1 MNRKMREL
9 LATIEEKTKEARG
22 YMDGENKDV
31 AKASALLDEIA
42 DLKKEFETEKKL
54 YELEKDDQIPEA
66 KAQGTKQ
73 VKSAEESL
81 KAFGR
86 AAKARFKTNDYDGTL
101 NESVSADGGY
111 TVPEDILT
119 RVETLREAEFSFL
132 KLVRRIKVRTETGAR
147 TFKKRS
153 QHTGFNK
160 VGEAGK
166 IGASS
171 TPKFE
176 RITYSIDKY
185 AGYMPLTNELH
196 SDSDANVA
204 QIVIDWLAAE
214 SRATANKLILAAINS
229 NGTETDFEGLDG
241 IKKCLNVTLGSIFKS
256 SSRIVTNDDGL
267 QYLDT
272 LKDNDGKYL
281 LAPSPA
287 DPMRLQL
294 SAGATVVPVEIV
306 PNAVMPSTPTYSA
319 SEDTSVVSGKTY
331 YTVSDG
337 VYTKVASPT
346 GNPSTSSYYE
356 MDPTPKIP
364 FIIGDLSEGVVYWD
378 RQLMTIAES
387 GVASIG
393 EFNAFEQDLTLYR
406 AIEREDVTLRDTE
419 AFVHGYIQPGTTG
432 E

>member
-1 MNRKMREL
+1 MNKKMREL
-9 LATIEEKTKEARG
+9 LATIEAKTKEARG

-31 AKASALLDEIA
+31 NKASALLDEVA

-54 YELEKDDQIPEA
+54 YELEKDNQIPEA
-66 KAQGTKQ
+66 KAQETKQ

-101 NESVSADGGY
+101 NESTDTDGGY

-132 KLVRRIKVRTETGAR
+132 KLVRRIKVRTATGAR

-185 AGYMPLTNELH
+185 AGYMPLTNELR

-204 QIVIDWLAAE
+204 QMVIDWLAAE
-214 SRATANKLILAAINS
+214 SRATANRLILAAINS

-256 SSRIVTNDDGL
+256 SSVIVTNDDGL

-281 LAPSPA
+281 LTPSPA
-287 DPMRLQL
+287 DRMKLQL
-294 SAGATVVPVEIV
+294 AAGATVVPVEIV
-306 PNAVMPSTPTYSA
+306 PNAIMPSTPTYSA

>member
-1 MNRKMREL
+1 MNKKMREL
-9 LATIEEKTKEARG
+9 LATIEAKTKEARG

-31 AKASALLDEIA
+31 NKASALLDEVA

-54 YELEKDDQIPEA
+54 YELEKDNQIPEA
-66 KAQGTKQ
+66 KAQETKQ

-101 NESVSADGGY
+101 NESTDTDGGY

-132 KLVRRIKVRTETGAR
+132 KLVRRIKVRTATGAR

-185 AGYMPLTNELH
+185 AGYMPLTNELR

-204 QIVIDWLAAE
+204 QMVIDWLAAE
-214 SRATANKLILAAINS
+214 SRATANRLILAAINS

-256 SSRIVTNDDGL
+256 SSVIVTNDDGL

-281 LAPSPA
+281 LTPSPA
-287 DPMRLQL
+287 DRMKLQL
-294 SAGATVVPVEIV
+294 AAGATVVPVEIV
-306 PNAVMPSTPTYSA
+306 PNAIMPSTPTYSA

-356 MDPTPKIP
+356 MDPPPKIP

>member
-1 MNRKMREL
+1 MNKKMREL
-9 LATIEEKTKEARG
+9 LAMIEEKTKEARG

-31 AKASALLDEIA
+31 DKASALLDEVA

-66 KAQGTKQ
+66 KAQETKQ

-101 NESVSADGGY
+101 NESTDADGGY

-132 KLVRRIKVRTETGAR
+132 KLVRRIKVRTATGAR

-176 RITYSIDKY
+176 RITYAIDKY
-185 AGYMPLTNELH
+185 AGYMPLTNELRY
-196 SDSDANVA
+196 DSDANVA
-204 QIVIDWLAAE
+204 QMVIDWLAAE

-229 NGTETDFEGLDG
+229 NGTETDFEDLDG

-256 SSRIVTNDDGL
+256 SSKIVTNDDGL

-281 LAPSPA
+281 LTPSPA
-287 DPMRLQL
+287 DRMRLQL
-294 SAGATVVPVEIV
+294 AAGATVVPVEIV
-306 PNAVMPSTPTYSA
+306 PNAIMPSTPTYSA

-337 VYTKVASPT
+337 VYTKVATPT

-419 AFVHGYIQPGTTG
+419 AFVRGFIQPAVTG